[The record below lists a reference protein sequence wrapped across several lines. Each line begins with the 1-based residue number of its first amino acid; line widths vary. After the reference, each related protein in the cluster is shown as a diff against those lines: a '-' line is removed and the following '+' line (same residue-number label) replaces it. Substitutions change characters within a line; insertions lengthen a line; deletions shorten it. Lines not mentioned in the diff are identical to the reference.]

1 MIELSGI
8 RCILFDLGGV
18 LYDIDYRKTQAAFA
32 ALAAQTG
39 ADPVTFSKAKQDP
52 IFDAFETGHASP
64 AEFRRRLQQLLSL
77 PEGDAAADAAIDHA
91 WNAILIGPMPGRA
104 ELLARLKARH
114 RLALLSNTNELHWHI
129 VRPQIEPF
137 APHFEQIFA
146 SCEVGLR
153 KPDTAFYLHALERL
167 GWSAADTLFID
178 DIEANVRG
186 ARAAGLQAYHLT
198 DPDELLGL

>member
-8 RCILFDLGGV
+8 RSILFDLGGV

-52 IFDAFETGHASP
+52 IFDAFETGQASP
-64 AEFRRRLQQLLSL
+64 AEFRHRLQQLLGL
-77 PEGDAAADAAIDHA
+77 PEDDAADAAIDRA

-104 ELLARLKARH
+104 ELLARLKARYP
-114 RLALLSNTNELHWHI
+114 LALLSNTNALHWQI

-137 APHFEQIFA
+137 APHFEHIFA

-153 KPDTAFYLHALERL
+153 KPDAAFYHHAMQRL
-167 GWSAADTLFID
+167 GWAAAETLFID
-178 DIEANVRG
+178 DIEANVAG
-186 ARAAGLQAYHLT
+186 ARAAGLRAYHLT
-198 DPDELLGL
+198 DPDELLSL

>member
-8 RCILFDLGGV
+8 RSILFDLGGV

-64 AEFRRRLQQLLSL
+64 AEFRRRLQQLLGL
-77 PEGDAAADAAIDHA
+77 AEDDAADAAIDHA

-104 ELLARLKARH
+104 ELLARLKARYP
-114 RLALLSNTNELHWHI
+114 LALLSNTNALHWQI

-137 APHFEQIFA
+137 APHFKDIFA

-153 KPDTAFYLHALERL
+153 KPDAAFYHHAMQRL
-167 GWSAADTLFID
+167 GWAAAETLFID
-178 DIEANVRG
+178 DIEANVAG
-186 ARAAGLQAYHLT
+186 ARAAGLRAYHLT
-198 DPDELLGL
+198 DPDELLSL